1 MSDLD
6 LGADIVELTVAVV
19 NVPSESHHEGP
30 LADMVERALGRL
42 PHLEVLRIGDNVIAR
57 THLGHSERVI
67 IAGHLDTVPAAGNLP
82 ARVEQ
87 SAVVGL
93 GSCDMKGGV
102 AVALSLAGAS
112 ATANRDITFVFYA
125 AEEVEDEHNGLGRVL
140 DARPDVLAGDLAIL
154 MEPSEAG
161 IEAGCQ
167 GTLRAVVRT
176 HGTRA
181 HSARSWAGRNAIH
194 AAESVLAILAAYEA
208 REVDVDG
215 LRYREGLNAVG
226 IRGGVA
232 GNVIPDLCEVIVN
245 YRYAPDRTPDE
256 AEAFV
261 REVFSDYEIEVVD
274 NASGARPGLDRPAT
288 QAFVAAVGKQPRPKY
303 GWTDV
308 ARFTAIGVPAVNF
321 GPGDPLLAHT
331 IDEYVPVEHLRSTL
345 SALRLWLGLD

>member
-1 MSDLD
+1 VSDLD
-6 LGADIVELTVAVV
+6 LGADIVELTATLV

-30 LADMVERALGRL
+30 LADMVERALERL
-42 PHLEVLRIGDNVIAR
+42 AHLEVLRIGDNVIAR

-67 IAGHLDTVPAAGNLP
+67 IAGHLDTVPAADNLP
-82 ARVEQ
+82 ARIEESEVI
-87 SAVVGL
+87 GL

-102 AVALSLAGAS
+102 AVALALAGAS
-112 ATANRDITFVFYA
+112 AAANRDITFVFYA
-125 AEEVEDEHNGLGRVL
+125 AEEVEDEHNGLARVL
-140 DARPDVLAGDLAIL
+140 DARPDVLVGDLAIL
-154 MEPSEAG
+154 MEPSDGG

-167 GTLRAVVRT
+167 GTLRALVRT

-181 HSARSWAGRNAIH
+181 HSARSWVGRNAIH
-194 AAESVLAILAAYEA
+194 GAADVLAILTAYQA
-208 REVDVDG
+208 REVEVDG

-232 GNVIPDLCEVIVN
+232 GNVIPDLCEVVVN
-245 YRYAPDRTPDE
+245 FRYAPDRGPSE

-261 REVFSDYEIEVVD
+261 RDVFAGFEVDVVD

-288 QAFVAAVGKQPRPKY
+288 QAFIAAVGKEPRPKY

-308 ARFTAIGVPAVNF
+308 ARFSTIGVPAVNF

-331 IDEYVPVEHLRSTL
+331 VDERVPVEQLRSTL
-345 SALRLWLGLD
+345 AALRLWLGLD

>member
-82 ARVEQ
+82 ARVDQ
-87 SAVVGL
+87 SAVTGL
-93 GSCDMKGGV
+93 GACDMKGGV

-194 AAESVLAILAAYEA
+194 AAEPVLAILAAYEA

-245 YRYAPDRTPDE
+245 YRYAPDRSPDE

-288 QAFVAAVGKQPRPKY
+288 QAFVAAVGKQARPKY